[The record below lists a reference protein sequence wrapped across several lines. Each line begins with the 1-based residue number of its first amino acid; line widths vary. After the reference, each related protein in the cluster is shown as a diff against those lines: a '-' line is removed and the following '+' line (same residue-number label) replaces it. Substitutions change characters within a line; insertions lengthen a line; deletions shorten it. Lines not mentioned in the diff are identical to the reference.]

1 MVDKSLKPPRG
12 LKARGRRLWDELH
25 AVYDFSAA
33 PERVFLLEDACRTA
47 DLIDRLQAVVSGSND
62 LRVRGSQ
69 GQPVAAPE
77 LSELRQYRALLASL
91 VKSLGLP
98 DEDES
103 NSVASFSKLG
113 NAARWGKRYG

>member
-1 MVDKSLKPPRG
+1 MPQAAQERLNQPRVAQEVLPLREVQVG
-12 LKARGRRLWDELH
+12 GD
-25 AVYDFSAA
+25 
-33 PERVFLLEDACRTA
+33 
-47 DLIDRLQAVVSGSND
+47 DRWQAVVSGSND